1 MPEGPDDADGNLTEP
16 DGPDDADGNLVEPD
30 DTYDADGKPAEPDDT
45 DDADGKAAEPDDTD
59 DAHIMRFILDHVL
72 SEKKPDS
79 HIRDRLEIQCVRLHC
94 NLIFIHNI
102 ISFLTRT

>member
-16 DGPDDADGNLVEPD
+16 DGPDDADG
-30 DTYDADGKPAEPDDT
+30 KP
-45 DDADGKAAEPDDTD
+45 AEPDDTD

-79 HIRDRLEIQCVRLHC
+79 HIRDRLEIPCVRLHC

>member
-1 MPEGPDDADGNLTEP
+1 MPE
-16 DGPDDADGNLVEPD
+16 GPDDADGNLVEPD
-30 DTYDADGKPAEPDDT
+30 DTYDADGKPAEPNDT
-45 DDADGKAAEPDDTD
+45 DDADGKPAEPDDTD

-94 NLIFIHNI
+94 NLILIHNI